1 MMAGLLSGLIATTL
15 IGCASSHVVENAY
28 VAAERYPMSQRPAY
42 YQQLRDSGKLNKEQY
57 AKLIQV
63 WEKMN
68 ADQQSQEILFAKMT
82 PAERATAWQN
92 QPAAPSQPGQAAWT
106 VQTTSD
112 SAPSTGLPP
121 VNPPLTAPQAGTP
134 ANSTP

>member
-42 YQQLRDSGKLNKEQY
+42 YQQLRDNGTLSKEQY
-57 AKLIQV
+57 AKLMQI

-68 ADQQSQEILFAKMT
+68 ADRQSQEILFAKMT
-82 PAERATAWQN
+82 PTERATAWQK
-92 QPAAPSQPGQAAWT
+92 QSAAPSQPGQAAWT
-106 VQTTSD
+106 AQTAPD
-112 SAPSTGLPP
+112 SAPNAGLSPA
-121 VNPPLTAPQAGTP
+121 NPPLTAPQAGTP
-134 ANSTP
+134 ASSPP